1 MSCTQFTVRA
11 VCLKIESNSDIEL
24 FSRERT
30 ASDTGSVCLD
40 DTDSLANH
48 LGWNAE
54 TSANTANGC
63 RRGGDVG
70 EGSKVD
76 IEHECIGTFDQ
87 DTFAV
92 GDSFMD
98 VRNRVDDIGLETFSE
113 NLAYAEG
120 EQLSRRTAEGMMY
133 LVSLDFALGV
143 VLEVTISFETTFNNL
158 AEFLSE
164 GFVIEEVV
172 YSKTRSRS
180 LGRVSR
186 TNTFLGGT
194 NAIRET
200 CVNS

>member
-1 MSCTQFTVRA
+1 
-11 VCLKIESNSDIEL
+11 
-24 FSRERT
+24 
-30 ASDTGSVCLD
+30 
-40 DTDSLANH
+40 
-48 LGWNAE
+48 
-54 TSANTANGC
+54 
-63 RRGGDVG
+63 
-70 EGSKVD
+70 
-76 IEHECIGTFDQ
+76 
-87 DTFAV
+87 
-92 GDSFMD
+92 
-98 VRNRVDDIGLETFSE
+98 
-113 NLAYAEG
+113 
-120 EQLSRRTAEGMMY
+120 MMY

-194 NAIRET
+194 NAVRET